1 MTEEKGWTPMKALG
15 RANRAI
21 EELMVP
27 TFKADLSEDPHLE
40 FSNLMNADSRAL
52 EQFLILYGG
61 YKAYLESSVADVEAA
76 RDALKAAFD
85 NGYQTAGHKI
95 AEDREEEGRKKLTRD
110 EVKGAIL
117 KAYPSLR
124 ELNRVLIEQE
134 AVYTKMAG
142 LLSAYTSA
150 YNTVSRIVTLR
161 TNGSS
166 NV

>member
-1 MTEEKGWTPMKALG
+1 MMEEKSWTPMKALG
-15 RANRAI
+15 KANTTI
-21 EELMVP
+21 DDLMVP
-27 TFKADLSEDPHLE
+27 KFKADLSEDPHLE

-61 YKAYLESSVADVEAA
+61 YKAYLEATVADVEAA

-95 AEDREEEGRKKLTRD
+95 AEDREDEGRKKLTKD

-124 ELNRVLIEQE
+124 ELNREIIEQE
-134 AVYTKMAG
+134 IMYTKMAG

-161 TNGSS
+161 TNG
-166 NV
+166 NG

>member
-1 MTEEKGWTPMKALG
+1 MKALG
-15 RANRAI
+15 RANKTI

-27 TFKADLSEDPHLE
+27 TFKVDLSEDPYLE
-40 FSNLMNADSRAL
+40 FSNLMNADARAL

-61 YKAYLESSVADVEAA
+61 YKAYLEATVADVEAV

-95 AEDREEEGRKKLTRD
+95 AEDREQEGRKKLTKD
-110 EVKGAIL
+110 EVRGAIL

-124 ELNRVLIEQE
+124 EYNRELIEQE
-134 AVYTKMAG
+134 AIYTKMSG

-161 TNGSS
+161 TNG
-166 NV
+166 NG

>member
-1 MTEEKGWTPMKALG
+1 MEEEKAWTPMKALG

-21 EELMVP
+21 DELMVP
-27 TFKADLSEDPHLE
+27 KFTADLSEDPHLE

-61 YKAYLESSVADVEAA
+61 YKAYLEAAVADVEAV

-95 AEDREEEGRKKLTRD
+95 AEDREGEGRKKLTRD
-110 EVKGAIL
+110 EVKGATL
-117 KAYPSLR
+117 KTYPSLR
-124 ELNRVLIEQE
+124 ELNREIIEQE
-134 AVYTKMAG
+134 VIYTKMYG

-161 TNGSS
+161 TNGS
-166 NV
+166 